1 MTIYDLVTSDNI
13 AAYWETKTKDRA
25 PYFFEPYF
33 PADKKL
39 GLDLSY
45 IKGSSGLPVELSV
58 SAFDVQAVPRN
69 RIGFDKITA
78 EMPFFRESFTI
89 DERTRQELNKYLG
102 NANEEERDIIT
113 NRIFNDAVQLL
124 EGAAVSR
131 ERMRASAVSTGYIT
145 LQSNGQEYHYDYGV
159 PENHK
164 FDEPTF
170 NAADTDICSIINKC
184 CDTIEDDTGE
194 RPEIGLVTRSQMNK
208 ITQNKWLAK
217 NIYVLTNGV
226 GTVNANNA
234 ASYIEEQ
241 TGVRLVVY
249 NKKYT
254 ATDGNTYRY
263 LDDNA
268 IVLMPDS
275 QLGTTWFGTTPE
287 ESDLMAG
294 SAANVSITDVGVAV
308 TTTKRVNPVNVDTIV
323 SMICLPSFEAA
334 DKVAII
340 DVTSTSV

>member
-1 MTIYDLVTSDNI
+1 MTIYDLLTSNDI
-13 AAYWETKTKDRA
+13 TAYWEELTQDRQ

-39 GLDLSY
+39 GLDLNY

-69 RIGFDKITA
+69 RIGFDKVTA

-89 DERTRQELNKYLG
+89 DERTRQELNTVLAGG
-102 NANEEERDIIT
+102 NEKAKKTVIDHIY
-113 NRIFNDAVQLL
+113 NDAIQLL

-234 ASYIEEQ
+234 ISYIEEQ

-263 LDDNA
+263 LDDNT

-340 DVTSTSV
+340 DVTSTSI

>member
-1 MTIYDLVTSDNI
+1 MTIYDLLKSNELT
-13 AAYWETKTKDRA
+13 AYWEGLEKDRP
-25 PYFFEPYF
+25 PYFFETRF
-33 PADKKL
+33 PDRKKL

-58 SAFDVQAVPRN
+58 SAFDTQAVPRN
-69 RIGFDKITA
+69 RIGFDKVTA

-89 DERTRQELNKYLG
+89 DERTRQDLNTALASGDEVAKDTIMEHIY
-102 NANEEERDIIT
+102 D
-113 NRIFNDAVQLL
+113 DAMQLL

-131 ERMRASAVSTGYIT
+131 ERMRALAVSTGYVT

-184 CDTIEDDTGE
+184 CDVIEDDTGE

-226 GTVNANNA
+226 GTVNTNNA
-234 ASYIEEQ
+234 VSYIEEQ
-241 TGVRLVVY
+241 TGVRLEVY
-249 NKKYT
+249 NKRYK
-254 ATDGNTYRY
+254 ATDGKTYRY
-263 LDDNA
+263 IDDNV
-268 IVLMPDS
+268 IVLMPDGR
-275 QLGTTWFGTTPE
+275 LGDTWFGTTPE
-287 ESDLMAG
+287 ESDLRTG
-294 SAANVSITDVGVAV
+294 AAADVSITNVGVAV